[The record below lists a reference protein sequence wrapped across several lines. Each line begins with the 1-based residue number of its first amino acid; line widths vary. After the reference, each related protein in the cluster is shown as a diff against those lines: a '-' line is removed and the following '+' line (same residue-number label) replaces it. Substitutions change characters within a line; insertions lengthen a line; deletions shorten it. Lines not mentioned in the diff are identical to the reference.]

1 MKPLT
6 LFRILTFILLPIGSL
21 FGILALMMLGSAL
34 LNPAMLFPVFMLVS
48 FVIYIFASLRF
59 LTRVIDL
66 TKPAKSS
73 LRDWI
78 RVNAAVSGFL
88 GFMMLLNT
96 LSIFFMSD
104 ITLREALG
112 TILDKQ
118 PNVPAMLN
126 LDLFIRIMKMAA
138 WFMLFIS
145 VLVLTHI
152 FLNLR
157 LLKTYKWLFQDTPS

>member
-21 FGILALMMLGSAL
+21 FGILVLMMLGSTL
-34 LNPAMLFPVFMLVS
+34 TNPAMLFPVFIFVS

-59 LTRVIDL
+59 LTKVIDL
-66 TKPAKSS
+66 NKPAKPS

-88 GFMMLLNT
+88 GCMMLLNT
-96 LSIFFMSD
+96 LSIFFMSE
-104 ITLREALG
+104 ITLREALN

-126 LDLFIRIMKMAA
+126 LNLFIRIMKMAA

-157 LLKTYKWLFQDTPS
+157 LLKTYKFLFQDTPS